1 MSKSVCLCVCVWW
14 QKQPS
19 ATCLAWKMI
28 QVSHTLAA
36 DLWPCRKKVSCL
48 PLSHSLSLT
57 LSLLVKKT
65 ICNIYWV
72 GECKNLENTV
82 FAEQGSSINDVTS
95 SLQDFWNPSSTLY
108 YNWNKRIYFIPL
120 LRIWRH
126 LWKSFLLYFFPI
138 TVWIFRKGNVFSSK
152 WRDKDDEGS
161 LLLSIVSKF

>member
-1 MSKSVCLCVCVWW
+1 MSESVCVCVCVFWVCVCVWR

-48 PLSHSLSLT
+48 LHSLSL
-57 LSLLVKKT
+57 SHLVKKT

-82 FAEQGSSINDVTS
+82 FFAEQGSSINDVTS

-108 YNWNKRIYFIPL
+108 YNWNKRIFFIMTSL
-120 LRIWRH
+120 MEVL
-126 LWKSFLLYFFPI
+126 PI
-138 TVWIFRKGNVFSSK
+138 VLFSHTCLNS
-152 WRDKDDEGS
+152 
-161 LLLSIVSKF
+161 